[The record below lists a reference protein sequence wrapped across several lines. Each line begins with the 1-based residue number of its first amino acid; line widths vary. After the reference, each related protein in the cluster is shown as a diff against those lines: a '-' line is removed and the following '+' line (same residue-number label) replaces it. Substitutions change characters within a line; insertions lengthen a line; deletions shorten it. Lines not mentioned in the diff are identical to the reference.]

1 MKSKWKLP
9 VILGCIIS
17 LSGCGISNQPA
28 QKTASEQKSST
39 AEENVR
45 TGSWESAA
53 QSPYGAYPELVTYTL
68 GQRAAP
74 IIPIF
79 RMEIPMKIMPIPA
92 ISKRS

>member
-17 LSGCGISNQPA
+17 LSGCGISNQPV

-68 GQRAAP
+68 GQMSGTK
-74 IIPIF
+74 IPIF

>member
-68 GQRAAP
+68 AP